1 MLKWTLPA
9 GVLLALACSGELPE
23 LPGASSEP
31 AESTPSAPQAPSAQP
46 VSTGQDAPPVEA
58 IPAVVRI
65 CAHDGVQEMV
75 EGWGQRSST
84 PAGVA
89 RLCQAQ
95 YMAWKAD
102 LDAINPALSE
112 GLFESLADCLEVP
125 SSQWEHCYADYTME
139 LGERLG
145 SLPPMPGP
153 APEEIAAQQGPPKVV
168 EACVALCSR
177 FGQEGFVHRPE
188 RLTSCVDG
196 LATPYGLVERLKGEE
211 QAAQIMDELIVCLER
226 TPVSR
231 DAPDA
236 GALLNQCTQA
246 VLESAR

>member
-31 AESTPSAPQAPSAQP
+31 TESTPSAPQAPSAQP

-84 PAGVA
+84 PAGIA

-102 LDAINPALSE
+102 LDAILEKHNFSSSSPKVSCT
-112 GLFESLADCLEVP
+112 ADAFQMLV
-125 SSQWEHCYADYTME
+125 
-139 LGERLG
+139 
-145 SLPPMPGP
+145 
-153 APEEIAAQQGPPKVV
+153 PEEY
-168 EACVALCSR
+168 ELS
-177 FGQEGFVHRPE
+177 
-188 RLTSCVDG
+188 LT
-196 LATPYGLVERLKGEE
+196 
-211 QAAQIMDELIVCLER
+211 
-226 TPVSR
+226 
-231 DAPDA
+231 
-236 GALLNQCTQA
+236 
-246 VLESAR
+246 